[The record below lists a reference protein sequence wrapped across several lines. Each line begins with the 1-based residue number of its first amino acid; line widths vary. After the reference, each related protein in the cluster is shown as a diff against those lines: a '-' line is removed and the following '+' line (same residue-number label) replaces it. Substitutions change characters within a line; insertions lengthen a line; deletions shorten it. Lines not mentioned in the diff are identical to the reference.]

1 MQSGAGAFDRID
13 RCAQGR
19 MFTGV
24 RPLKIPAFAS
34 PARVAR
40 EFDQIT
46 VNVMDGAGVRNRLI
60 AHCAALNE

>member
-1 MQSGAGAFDRID
+1 
-13 RCAQGR
+13 